1 MGKFFGR
8 HDKNVTKIPI
18 STPRKVIGTSEEG
31 EGEGRGGRGG
41 GLGLKSPNFLR
52 IIRSYSGQIFSQGVE
67 VQTKK
72 KTLPHS

>member
-31 EGEGRGGRGG
+31 EGGG
-41 GLGLKSPNFLR
+41 GGGEGVAWVSKAP
-52 IIRSYSGQIFSQGVE
+52 IF
-67 VQTKK
+67 
-72 KTLPHS
+72 